1 MHAVMTHMNMHELD
15 TRMNFTIYGMN
26 NVHGILMYIY
36 NGICVHIYCMIHV
49 ECQVANAAV

>member
-15 TRMNFTIYGMN
+15 TRMNFTIYSMN